1 MAKKTT
7 SKKASSSGSRRS
19 LGIVLIFV
27 GIVAATLGVLC
38 FAYQKS
44 NALACRQSQV
54 PVKLSAD
61 AQAVYQ
67 VTGWL
72 CARGGYSGKTVQL
85 LVSGVSYDH
94 NYWNFPYQPDNYSY
108 IRSLT
113 QAGYATFMFDRIGV
127 GFSDKPPASEV
138 TIPAEAYVAHELI
151 QALRS
156 GNINGTKYQK
166 VIAVGHSMGASI
178 LSVEGGT
185 YNDADGLILADSLHQ
200 ANTAKQAQLAT
211 TRYAASQDPK
221 FKHAGLPTG
230 YLTTKPGTRGDG
242 YYDTK
247 YADPQ
252 VIAKDEQLKQTATTG
267 EFATLA
273 MGRDPKYSKVI
284 KTPVLLV
291 VGQND
296 SINCNESV
304 PGLSCK
310 DAATILGREQSN
322 FGPAACL
329 EAYVLPNA
337 GHDTNL
343 HYNAEDW
350 FKQAAAWSD
359 KRVGKTATTQ
369 PADACKA

>member
-1 MAKKTT
+1 MAHAQKK
-7 SKKASSSGSRRS
+7 SKNNKPGRQPLIACVVVVVA
-19 LGIVLIFV
+19 VLV
-27 GIVAATLGVLC
+27 TAAVLC
-38 FAYQKS
+38 FGYRQA
-44 NALACRQSQV
+44 NALNCEESSL
-54 PVKLSAD
+54 PVKLSSD
-61 AQAVYQ
+61 GQAIYS

-72 CARGGYSGKTVQL
+72 CARGNFSGKTVQL

-94 NYWNFPYQPDNYSY
+94 NYWDFPYQPNNYSY
-108 IRSLT
+108 VQSATR
-113 QAGYATFMFDRIGV
+113 AGYATFNFDRIGV
-127 GFSDKPPASEV
+127 GLSDKPPATDV

-151 QALRS
+151 QDLRQGKIS
-156 GNINGTKYQK
+156 GTSFKK

-200 ANTAKQAQLAT
+200 ANVAKQTQLAT
-211 TRYAASQDPK
+211 TRYPAAQDPK
-221 FKHAGLPTG
+221 FENAGLPDG

-252 VIAKDEQLKQTATTG
+252 VVAKDEQLKQTATTG

-273 MGRDPKYSKVI
+273 QGRNPQFSKAI

-296 SINCNESV
+296 SINCNEGA
-304 PGLSCK
+304 GLSCK
-310 DAATILGREQSN
+310 DSATIIAREKDN
-322 FGPAACL
+322 FSQAACL
-329 EAYVLPNA
+329 EAFVLPNS

-343 HYNAEDW
+343 HYNAKDW
-350 FKQAAAWSD
+350 FKAASD
-359 KRVGKTATTQ
+359 WANKRIGKNDKTAAT
-369 PADACKA
+369 DACNA